1 MAEGEETQEYGNHA
15 LPPYVEESQIEV
27 PSSPERDAGQ
37 RGPGEPS
44 APVVSVQ
51 DQFVNST
58 TIGHGK
64 GKAGFRADTCLV
76 NFNRFPSLI
85 ASCTTAF
92 T

>member
-51 DQFVNST
+51 DQLST
-58 TIGHGK
+58 LLQLVME
-64 GKAGFRADTCLV
+64 KAKQVSEPILA
-76 NFNRFPSLI
+76 
-85 ASCTTAF
+85 
-92 T
+92 